1 MTALLNQRSRDLGYA
16 KGLLQSL
23 IIAAEMPADVREQS
37 MMRVAKMAEDAL
49 KGRLAA

>member
-1 MTALLNQRSRDLGYA
+1 MNGFEKARQLGHA

-23 IIAAEMPADVREQS
+23 IIASEMPADVREQC
-37 MMRVAKMAEDAL
+37 MARVAKQAEEAL